1 MPIDKKQGI
10 ILVGCGTV
18 GGGTALILKNKIP
31 TIRRKTGLPLELK
44 YIVDVNFDH
53 ARSIG
58 LDDELFQSDL
68 NMALEDPEVTIV
80 VELVGGT
87 GFAKTVFEKSL
98 AKGKHV
104 ITANKALLA
113 EYGEELFA
121 LARENQVG
129 IGLEASC
136 GGGIPIVQTLV
147 EDLMANDIDGLYGIL
162 NGTCNYILTEMLEK
176 GRPFD
181 LCLKEAQE
189 LGLAEAD
196 PTLDISGMDTAHKLT
211 IMGSLAFQKTFKLDD
226 IPVKG
231 IQEIYLL
238 DVQLGQQ
245 LGYVLKLIAFAEIQN
260 GEPALWVAPAFI
272 PHQHPL
278 AVVSGAFNAVSV
290 YGHAVGHTLYYGRGA
305 GASPTASAVVG
316 DIINAAS
323 GHLQFLQTDFQVWPG
338 QTPPAEPKAQNS
350 LTSPF
355 YLRIKGA
362 DGLAEGLKSQIAALG
377 QAGSHQDSLG
387 NWAVVTQRI
396 NYANL
401 SPILDQLAAAEI
413 EVQVH
418 PIVGDRQEF
427 TSGLEV

>member
-1 MPIDKKQGI
+1 MPNDKKQGI

-18 GGGTALILKNKIP
+18 GGGTAVILKNKIP
-31 TIRRKTGLPLELK
+31 AIRRKTGLPLELK

-68 NMALEDPEVTIV
+68 DMALEDPDITIV

-87 GFAKTVFEKSL
+87 GFAKTVFEKAL

-104 ITANKALLA
+104 ITANKALIA
-113 EYGEELFA
+113 EHGEELFA
-121 LARENQVG
+121 LARETGAG

-136 GGGIPIVQTLV
+136 GGGIPIVQTLA

-176 GRPFD
+176 GRSFEA
-181 LCLKEAQE
+181 CLQEAQE

-211 IMGSLAFQKTFKLDD
+211 ILGSLAFQKTFRLED

-231 IQEIYLL
+231 IQDIDLL
-238 DVQLGQQ
+238 DVQLGEAM
-245 LGYVLKLIAFAEIQN
+245 GYVLKLIAFAEIQN
-260 GEPALWVAPAFI
+260 GSPALWVAPAFV
-272 PHQHPL
+272 PKNHPL
-278 AVVSGAFNAVSV
+278 GSVSGAFNALSV

-323 GHLQFLQTDFQVWPG
+323 GHLKYLQTDYKIWPG
-338 QTPPAEPKAQNS
+338 QTPSAKPMTPETQSNV
-350 LTSPF
+350 F

-362 DGLAEGLKSQIAALG
+362 SGLDENLSSQIAASRTARQSSRTQG
-377 QAGSHQDSLG
+377 D
-387 NWAVVTQRI
+387 NWAVATERI
-396 NYANL
+396 KPAKL
-401 SPILDQLAAAEI
+401 SPGNDQLETLA
-413 EVQVH
+413 
-418 PIVGDRQEF
+418 
-427 TSGLEV
+427 